1 MILNI
6 ESLYK
11 YYNGEPLLKDV
22 NAAVED
28 NDRIGIIGRN
38 GCGKST
44 LLRII
49 TGMENLDKTAE
60 GKGSVNISNNV
71 TVGFL
76 QQNSGLDNLCTIG
89 EEMKKPFSKL
99 LEILEK
105 MKEYEQRMPLVKG
118 EEFEKMSAKYAE
130 LCSYYEAR
138 DGYNINVKINTV
150 LNGMGFGDKGR
161 DRVIHSLSGGEKTR
175 LAMAKLLLEE
185 PQLLILDEPTNHLD
199 FETLMWLEDYLKS
212 YKGAILIVSHD
223 RYFLNKLCNKIWE
236 ISAKKLTAYRGD
248 YSAFLVQK
256 EMNTARQVKEYES
269 RQKEIEKLEDYVAR
283 NKVRASTAVQAKS
296 RQHQLDKLLEIHEK
310 PEIFEKPPKIKLE
323 YDITPPKEVLTV
335 ADCEL
340 AVGEGEKRKVL
351 IDSLSFNVRR
361 GEKVAIVGPN
371 GIGKTSILK
380 MIQGIIPH
388 EKGRVNWTN
397 NVKLSYFE
405 QENTTLNIHNTVME
419 EVHRRFPRMSEL
431 EIRKTLGS
439 VLLTGENVFKPVGVI
454 SGGERAKLC
463 FAIMMLQRGNVLVLD
478 EPTNHLDLATKE
490 VLEQALY
497 EYDGTVILVSHDRY
511 LLNRISSRTIEVS
524 KNQAVSFDGNF
535 DAYLEQKK
543 SAADREEASKQALKD
558 EAERQ
563 SKAERKQKQYRT
575 KEQRAQD
582 AKRKLMVKELENE
595 IEALEEKISLLEN
608 EIANPEIASDYEIMN
623 RKCIE
628 LEECKNL
635 LNEKMDIWAELG

>member
-1 MILNI
+1 MVLSI
-6 ESLYK
+6 ENLYK
-11 YYNGEPLLKDV
+11 YFNGEALLKDV
-22 NAAVED
+22 NATIED
-28 NDRIGIIGRN
+28 NDRIGLIGRN

-44 LLRII
+44 LLKII
-49 TGMENLDKTAE
+49 TGMENFDKTND
-60 GKGSVNISNNV
+60 GKGSVNISNNI

-76 QQNSGLDNLCTIG
+76 QQNSGLDNMCTIG
-89 EEMKKPFSKL
+89 EEMKKPFADL

-105 MKEYEQRMPLVKG
+105 MKDYEQKMPLVKG
-118 EEFEKMSAKYAE
+118 EEFDKLSSEYAE

-161 DRVIHSLSGGEKTR
+161 DRIIHSLSGGEKTR

-185 PQLLILDEPTNHLD
+185 PKLLILDEPTNHLD
-199 FETLMWLEDYLKS
+199 FETLMWLEDYLKA

-236 ISAKKLTAYRGD
+236 ISSKKLTTYRGD

-256 EMNTARQVKEYES
+256 EMNTARHIKEYEAQ
-269 RQKEIEKLEDYVAR
+269 QKEIAKLEDYIAR

-296 RQHQLDKLLEIHEK
+296 RQNQLDKMEIIEK
-310 PEIFEKPPKIKLE
+310 PETYEKPPKIKLE
-323 YDITPPKEVLTV
+323 YDIVPPKEVLNVT
-335 ADCEL
+335 DCEL

-351 IDSLSFNVRR
+351 IENLNFNVRR

-397 NVKLSYFE
+397 NIKIAYFE

-419 EVHRRFPRMSEL
+419 ELHRRFPRMSEL

-463 FAIMMLQRGNVLVLD
+463 FAVMMLQRGNVLVLD

-490 VLEQALY
+490 VLEEALL
-497 EYDGTVILVSHDRY
+497 EYDGTIILVSHDRY
-511 LLNRISSRTIEVS
+511 LLNKISSRIVEVGVNS
-524 KNQAVSFDGNF
+524 VNSYDGNF
-535 DAYLEQKK
+535 DNYLDKK
-543 SAADREEASKQALKD
+543 KAVADAENAIKQAEK
-558 EAERQ
+558 EEQ
-563 SKAERKQKQYRT
+563 EKQNKAETKQKQYRT

-582 AKRKLMVKELENE
+582 AKRKLMVKELEKE
-595 IEALEEKISLLEN
+595 IEQLEQEILNLEEEISL
-608 EIANPEIASDYEIMN
+608 PEIASDYELMN
-623 RKCIE
+623 EKCLK
-628 LEECKNL
+628 LEECKNI
-635 LNEKMDIWAELG
+635 LNEKMDLWAELG